1 MASPPLTQA
10 EITAALPALPGWAC
24 ERDALAKEFKFGSF
38 KEALSFM
45 VRVGFEAEAMDH
57 HPDWTNV
64 YNRVAVR
71 LNTHDAGGK
80 VTAKDVALAKKIQAL
95 SWVG

>member
-1 MASPPLTQA
+1 MPTPPLTQA
-10 EITAALPALPGWAC
+10 EIAAALPALPGWALTG
-24 ERDALAKEFKFGSF
+24 DALVKEFKFGSF

-45 VRVGFEAEAMDH
+45 MRVGFEAEAMDH

-80 VTAKDVALAKKIQAL
+80 VTAKDVALARKIQAL